1 MQITDFQKSFILFRT
16 DILKKPSGTTSHEPP
31 STLNNGRIQV
41 ECRIEVTETKTGVSQ
56 EFALGASC
64 KTERVGV
71 EGDIWTDPNGDF
83 VPIFGREQFMIL
95 KAYDRVAKGVM
106 FYPPERGPQPERQ
119 VGNIAEVFD
128 SGGYTL
134 VYEEGTLLETAPEI
148 VESTLAG
155 KPQVARIVLESDRYR
170 AVIDHPVKTMNASER
185 DDIYQTDT
193 GPILLPDL
201 SREPQDLLAGMEMAY
216 AAFNSP
222 DWVEFI
228 VRVPTPVADGVDVYH
243 YSKPIRMDS
252 KNEIYQV
259 G

>member
-1 MQITDFQKSFILFRT
+1 
-16 DILKKPSGTTSHEPP
+16 
-31 STLNNGRIQV
+31 
-41 ECRIEVTETKTGVSQ
+41 
-56 EFALGASC
+56 
-64 KTERVGV
+64 
-71 EGDIWTDPNGDF
+71 
-83 VPIFGREQFMIL
+83 MIL

-119 VGNIAEVFD
+119 VGNITEVFD

-134 VYEEGTLLETAPEI
+134 TYEEGALLETAPEI
-148 VESTLAG
+148 VESTLVG
-155 KPQVARIVLESDRYR
+155 RPQVARIVLESDRYT

-201 SREPQDLLAGMEMAY
+201 SREPQDLLSGMELAY

-228 VRVPTPVADGVDVYH
+228 VRVPTTVVAYPPATNA
-243 YSKPIRMDS
+243 S
-252 KNEIYQV
+252 
-259 G
+259 